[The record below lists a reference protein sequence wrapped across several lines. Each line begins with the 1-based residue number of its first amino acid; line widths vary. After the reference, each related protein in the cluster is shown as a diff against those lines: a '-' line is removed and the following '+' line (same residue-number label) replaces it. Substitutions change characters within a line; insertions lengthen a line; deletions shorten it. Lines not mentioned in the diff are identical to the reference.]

1 MKKSIITL
9 LFSSLLFACTQK
21 YSDASYKVIP
31 LPQQISLKKT
41 ERSFTMNSATRIFFK
56 DLALKGIANQFSTTV
71 KHNANLNLQV
81 EQGDKKEGAN
91 VVIFELGLKHTHKEA
106 YQINI
111 DSSEIHIQ
119 SVTPSGAFYAM
130 QTLVKSIPVQ
140 EVSEVHFPA
149 TEIKDYPRFAYRGMM
164 LDVSRHFSDVEM
176 VKRTIDILAL
186 HNLNVFHWHL
196 TDDQG
201 WRMEIKKRPLLTQIG
216 AWRDN
221 TVVGRYIGGNDYPTD
236 NQRHGGFYTQDQIKD
251 VIAYAAERYIT
262 IIPEIDLP
270 GHTSAVLASY
280 PELGC
285 IEKEYKVANRWGV
298 IKDVICAGNEQS
310 LQLFKD
316 VMDEVCELFPGKYIH
331 IGGDEC
337 VKERWQACSK
347 CQGKIKQLHLK
358 SDSRFSKEDYL
369 QSYFM
374 GEIAQ
379 YLHSKGKQVIGWDE
393 ILEGMP
399 MDDSVIMSW
408 RGISGGIE
416 AARLNHDVI
425 MAPATHMY
433 FDYSQTLDSSKEEIP
448 VGGYINVERVYSFE
462 PLPEGLTDNEKKH
475 IIGVQ
480 ANVWCEYMPNERIRQ
495 YQILPRLAA
504 LSEVQWTMPEKKN
517 YLDFLSRLPQII
529 DIYDLYGYNYA
540 RHILDVSITDK
551 VDIKNR
557 DLEVSLSTLGND
569 SIFYTLDGSLPDR
582 NSYLYKGVLKIDSS
596 VTLKAMAYRNNQMS
610 QVSSLK
616 VDCNKATFKPVTL
629 HSELSRMHVYGG
641 ASMLVDGIIGSTRPD
656 DARWLGFPKGF
667 EAVIDLRQQTSISKL
682 LFTNL
687 SVISDNILDP
697 DLISVF
703 VSDDGKY
710 YQCVKEERIIAKQGK
725 EASVSQH
732 QLDFESTK
740 ARFVKIQANASVSKA
755 STLVPWMF
763 VSEIGIQ

>member
-71 KHNANLNLQV
+71 KRNANLNLQV

-285 IEKEYKVANRWGV
+285 IEKEYKVANR
-298 IKDVICAGNEQS
+298 
-310 LQLFKD
+310 
-316 VMDEVCELFPGKYIH
+316 
-331 IGGDEC
+331 
-337 VKERWQACSK
+337 
-347 CQGKIKQLHLK
+347 
-358 SDSRFSKEDYL
+358 
-369 QSYFM
+369 
-374 GEIAQ
+374 
-379 YLHSKGKQVIGWDE
+379 
-393 ILEGMP
+393 
-399 MDDSVIMSW
+399 
-408 RGISGGIE
+408 
-416 AARLNHDVI
+416 
-425 MAPATHMY
+425 
-433 FDYSQTLDSSKEEIP
+433 
-448 VGGYINVERVYSFE
+448 
-462 PLPEGLTDNEKKH
+462 
-475 IIGVQ
+475 
-480 ANVWCEYMPNERIRQ
+480 
-495 YQILPRLAA
+495 
-504 LSEVQWTMPEKKN
+504 
-517 YLDFLSRLPQII
+517 
-529 DIYDLYGYNYA
+529 
-540 RHILDVSITDK
+540 
-551 VDIKNR
+551 
-557 DLEVSLSTLGND
+557 
-569 SIFYTLDGSLPDR
+569 
-582 NSYLYKGVLKIDSS
+582 
-596 VTLKAMAYRNNQMS
+596 
-610 QVSSLK
+610 
-616 VDCNKATFKPVTL
+616 
-629 HSELSRMHVYGG
+629 
-641 ASMLVDGIIGSTRPD
+641 
-656 DARWLGFPKGF
+656 
-667 EAVIDLRQQTSISKL
+667 
-682 LFTNL
+682 
-687 SVISDNILDP
+687 
-697 DLISVF
+697 
-703 VSDDGKY
+703 
-710 YQCVKEERIIAKQGK
+710 
-725 EASVSQH
+725 
-732 QLDFESTK
+732 
-740 ARFVKIQANASVSKA
+740 
-755 STLVPWMF
+755 
-763 VSEIGIQ
+763 

>member
-71 KHNANLNLQV
+71 KRNANLNLQV

-393 ILEGMP
+393 ILEGGLAP
-399 MDDSVIMSW
+399 EAIVMSW
-408 RGISGGIE
+408 RGMKGGIE
-416 AARLNHDVI
+416 AAKQGHSVI
-425 MAPATHMY
+425 MTP
-433 FDYSQTLDSSKEEIP
+433 
-448 VGGYINVERVYSFE
+448 
-462 PLPEGLTDNEKKH
+462 TDH
-475 IIGVQ
+475 
-480 ANVWCEYMPNERIRQ
+480 C
-495 YQILPRLAA
+495 
-504 LSEVQWTMPEKKN
+504 
-517 YLDFLSRLPQII
+517 YLDFYQGDPTVEPNTYSMLRLQDCYKYQLIPDSVDASLIMGGQGNLWTESVPHYRQVEYMIWPRALAI
-529 DIYDLYGYNYA
+529 SETLWTDARLRNWKFFVNRVEQQFERFDRSGVNYA
-540 RHILDVSITDK
+540 RSIYDPIIYPHWDK
-551 VDIKNR
+551 ERQLKIAMKTEIEG
-557 DLEVSLSTLGND
+557 LSL
-569 SIFYTLDGSLPDR
+569 FYTFDNTIPDIYS
-582 NSYLYKGVLKIDSS
+582 NMHT
-596 VTLKAMAYRNNQMS
+596 VTLSIPKN
-610 QVSSLK
+610 
-616 VDCNKATFKPVTL
+616 
-629 HSELSRMHVYGG
+629 
-641 ASMLVDGIIGSTRPD
+641 ASMLRVAAYKGQEQAGRLIDITI
-656 DARWLGFPKGF
+656 DALKKRATEGEK
-667 EAVIDLRQQTSISKL
+667 K
-682 LFTNL
+682 
-687 SVISDNILDP
+687 
-697 DLISVF
+697 
-703 VSDDGKY
+703 
-710 YQCVKEERIIAKQGK
+710 
-725 EASVSQH
+725 
-732 QLDFESTK
+732 
-740 ARFVKIQANASVSKA
+740 
-755 STLVPWMF
+755 
-763 VSEIGIQ
+763 

>member
-71 KHNANLNLQV
+71 KRNANLNLQV

-358 SDSRFSKEDYL
+358 SDSRFSKE
-369 QSYFM
+369 
-374 GEIAQ
+374 
-379 YLHSKGKQVIGWDE
+379 VICKA
-393 ILEGMP
+393 IL
-399 MDDSVIMSW
+399 W
-408 RGISGGIE
+408 
-416 AARLNHDVI
+416 
-425 MAPATHMY
+425 
-433 FDYSQTLDSSKEEIP
+433 
-448 VGGYINVERVYSFE
+448 
-462 PLPEGLTDNEKKH
+462 EK
-475 IIGVQ
+475 
-480 ANVWCEYMPNERIRQ
+480 
-495 YQILPRLAA
+495 
-504 LSEVQWTMPEKKN
+504 
-517 YLDFLSRLPQII
+517 
-529 DIYDLYGYNYA
+529 
-540 RHILDVSITDK
+540 
-551 VDIKNR
+551 
-557 DLEVSLSTLGND
+557 
-569 SIFYTLDGSLPDR
+569 
-582 NSYLYKGVLKIDSS
+582 
-596 VTLKAMAYRNNQMS
+596 
-610 QVSSLK
+610 
-616 VDCNKATFKPVTL
+616 
-629 HSELSRMHVYGG
+629 
-641 ASMLVDGIIGSTRPD
+641 
-656 DARWLGFPKGF
+656 
-667 EAVIDLRQQTSISKL
+667 
-682 LFTNL
+682 
-687 SVISDNILDP
+687 
-697 DLISVF
+697 
-703 VSDDGKY
+703 
-710 YQCVKEERIIAKQGK
+710 
-725 EASVSQH
+725 
-732 QLDFESTK
+732 
-740 ARFVKIQANASVSKA
+740 
-755 STLVPWMF
+755 
-763 VSEIGIQ
+763 